1 MPRRLT
7 ILPSLFVFYV
17 CIGLPAALRSQS
29 LPPFCAQVT
38 PDQLQELPHPYAAHQ
53 TPDHS
58 SYCEGMLTSTVG
70 VQRADIISAKNVTA
84 DDFIFSRGTTATLSW
99 CRVPGVDLPTHLSL
113 RSINRTSYALDA
125 QATDRFSWNSDT
137 VALLHPD
144 YKTIA
149 ALATSLATVQS
160 KKYSVLLPV
169 RQGTTASGNYA
180 FIVHSPASNAQLVE
194 AVVESLTGTVNQTLP
209 IQLEAGPREFWTVR
223 LSLKQLPSGVYR
235 LYFRDDPKASGLA
248 TTPIYFGHGGCP

>member
-7 ILPSLFVFYV
+7 ILPSLFVLYV
-17 CIGLPAALRSQS
+17 CIGLPTTSLAQS
-29 LPPFCAQVT
+29 LPSFCAQVT

-70 VQRADIISAKNVTA
+70 VQRADIISVKNAAA
-84 DDFIFSRGTTATLSW
+84 DDFTFSRGATATLSW

-125 QATDRFSWNSDT
+125 EATDNFSWNSDI

-149 ALATSLATVQS
+149 ALATSLATVQG
-160 KKYSVLLPV
+160 KRYSVLLPV
-169 RQGTTASGNYA
+169 RQGMPSGGNYT
-180 FIVHSPASNAQLVE
+180 FIVHSPASNVQLVE
-194 AVVESLTGTVNQTLP
+194 AVIESLTGTVNQTIP
-209 IQLEAGPREFWTVR
+209 IKFEAGPREFWTVR
-223 LSLKQLPSGVYR
+223 LSLKQLPPGIYR